1 MTSESNSMSPPP
13 DRHERD
19 RQAVRA
25 LLSSADDLVAFLP
38 PERIAQVDVSARRL
52 VLLLR
57 EATAGVRAR
66 GRR

>member
-1 MTSESNSMSPPP
+1 MTSESNITKPPP

-57 EATAGVRAR
+57 EATADVRAR